1 MRVKGKLQD
10 GSVVEEV
17 ESLTFFAGE
26 GEVVQG
32 VWCGVCADIKE
43 QLNDKKLITWTLCI
57 TVHHLIIGSLPFLSS
72 SGPRRQFDGRR
83 RAVSD

>member
-10 GSVVEEV
+10 GSVVEED

-32 VWCGVCADIKE
+32 VWCGVCANIKE
-43 QLNDKKLITWTLCI
+43 QLND
-57 TVHHLIIGSLPFLSS
+57 
-72 SGPRRQFDGRR
+72 QN
-83 RAVSD
+83 